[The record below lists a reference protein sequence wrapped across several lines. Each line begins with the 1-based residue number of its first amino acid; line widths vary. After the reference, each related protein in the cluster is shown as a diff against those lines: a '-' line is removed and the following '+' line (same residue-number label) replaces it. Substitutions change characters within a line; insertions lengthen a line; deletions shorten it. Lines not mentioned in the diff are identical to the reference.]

1 MADVLYEGRDLEV
14 LANMPSYYSWMMDI
28 FRFHVAGHVVEY
40 GAGAG
45 TISSRLLPL
54 ADKLTLV
61 EPSQN
66 LIAVLRRRFESF
78 PQVEVVGAKLQAH
91 VAQLSENSI
100 DTMVLVN
107 VLEHIED
114 DRAAL
119 NHLFRALKP
128 AGKLLLFV
136 PALRILMSKLD
147 RIHGHF
153 RRYHK
158 GELMAKV
165 IAAGGNVSVC
175 RYFDL
180 IGVVPWFVLN
190 RLLKSTTFSPTL
202 VYVHDR
208 FVVPVCRVMERIVDV
223 PFGKNLVLVASKEA
237 TT

>member
-14 LANMPSYYSWMMDI
+14 LANMPSYYSWIMDI

-78 PQVEVVGAKLQAH
+78 PQVEVVGEKLQAH
-91 VAQLSENSI
+91 VAQLSEI
-100 DTMVLVN
+100 N

-136 PALRILMSKLD
+136 PALQILMSKLD

-158 GELMAKV
+158 DELMAKV

-202 VYVHDR
+202 VYVHDQTR
-208 FVVPVCRVMERIVDV
+208 AAR
-223 PFGKNLVLVASKEA
+223 A
-237 TT
+237 TTSSEP